1 MKLIHVTDTHLIHP
15 GKTLHGLDPEVRFE
29 ACMEDIILNHSDAD
43 CLLITGD
50 LADKGEASAY
60 ELLAQSLKQYRV
72 PAYLVLGNHDDREVF
87 TKYFPRF
94 EFDENGGLQGD
105 FFRPQNEFV
114 FDPFG
119 GPDGFG
125 PPPGGEFGDEM
136 PPGMEGFAAMGD
148 FFGDFM
154 GPEGGPGDGMGPE
167 GGPGAADAMRAFFNP
182 NSDGRDNFAIN

>member
-60 ELLAQSLKQYRV
+60 ELMAKSLKQYPV

-87 TKYFPRF
+87 VKYFPRI
-94 EFDENGGLQGD
+94 ELDENG
-105 FFRPQNEFV
+105 FV
-114 FDPFG
+114 QY
-119 GPDGFG
+119 
-125 PPPGGEFGDEM
+125 EVKT
-136 PPGMEGFAAMGD
+136 
-148 FFGDFM
+148 
-154 GPEGGPGDGMGPE
+154 PEGIFLILDTLEKGTHSGVFCE
-167 GGPGAADAMRAFFNP
+167 KRLKL
-182 NSDGRDNFAIN
+182 SLIHI